1 MRCAI
6 IYLQAFDDMHNIST
20 MSPTQ
25 RVYHEKS
32 NESQLIALILRTL
45 PLSGRQGSCGGV
57 AEALWGPVHS
67 RGMFEHCID
76 HEDILIVPSAI
87 FLIGIF
93 LLALFKSISTRG
105 LGRLNCSSS

>member
-45 PLSGRQGSCGGV
+45 PLSGRQG
-57 AEALWGPVHS
+57 ALGFETGRWWRPVHS
-67 RGMFEHCID
+67 RGLLEGIPRIAISVASPHR
-76 HEDILIVPSAI
+76 IVV
-87 FLIGIF
+87 
-93 LLALFKSISTRG
+93 
-105 LGRLNCSSS
+105 RLRWGVQRTPQVAA